1 MYEESG
7 ERGEGIWTV
16 NFAYDKTHELQPLT
30 DLFW

>member
-1 MYEESG
+1 MYEESR
-7 ERGEGIWTV
+7 EQGEGIRMV